1 MYSIMCITKYFRN
14 SWLHS
19 FHGRV
24 TASWDVCVCVCLYF
38 WMCAYV
44 CVNVEARYQSW
55 LSLLRS
61 LAFCDTGFPPQI
73 WCSLVRLDWLPWKSR
88 DLPPQVQTQALRL
101 VWVHYWLS
109 VFLGSWDVLYGKTN
123 TLVFLFV
130 GMFEGA
136 SISHC
141 NLEFVSNSWQSF
153 CLSLPSA
160 ETTIWVTISS
170 NVCRIYLGNWEKE
183 GNMLAE
189 KLKKNVHTFAYWV
202 YIKRM
207 VQTFQDKNFY
217 KIELTYFYLKLILL
231 LSSFNLKVSFILF
244 YYFIVNETQLWHLKW
259 KSLH

>member
-1 MYSIMCITKYFRN
+1 MAKQYTS
-14 SWLHS
+14 
-19 FHGRV
+19 
-24 TASWDVCVCVCLYF
+24 
-38 WMCAYV
+38 
-44 CVNVEARYQSW
+44 
-55 LSLLRS
+55 
-61 LAFCDTGFPPQI
+61 
-73 WCSLVRLDWLPWKSR
+73 
-88 DLPPQVQTQALRL
+88 
-101 VWVHYWLS
+101 
-109 VFLGSWDVLYGKTN
+109 
-123 TLVFLFV
+123 FLFV
-130 GMFEGA
+130 GA

-160 ETTIWVTISS
+160 ETTIWVTIFS

-183 GNMLAE
+183 GNLLAAE

-217 KIELTYFYLKLILL
+217 KIELTDFYLKLILL

-244 YYFIVNETQLWHLKW
+244 YYFIVNKTQLWHLKW